1 VYHMAVNGWG
11 SLGLNLGIDFTGG
24 TVIQL
29 NLGEDFKIEEIK
41 EILAEFDLEGATIQ
55 KVKTR
60 EAGGN
65 LADEGVL
72 IKTAL
77 LPENTRDD
85 LLSAFYDRWPD
96 LDQEDKRVESVG
108 ATVGGEQK
116 KWSAIALAL
125 ALAGM
130 VIYITIRFELKFAI
144 AAIAALVFDVLV
156 VIGLFSILQMEV
168 NFTFIAALLT
178 IIGYSI
184 NDTIVIIDR
193 IRENIRHKK
202 KQDYAAMVD
211 LSIKQSLARSINTSL
226 TTLLALIS
234 LMIGFI
240 LFVGNQ
246 DLIVFV
252 AATGMGVI
260 VGTYSSIFLASPLW
274 LTMKEREFQR
284 PAKARR

>member
-1 VYHMAVNGWG
+1 
-11 SLGLNLGIDFTGG
+11 
-24 TVIQL
+24 
-29 NLGEDFKIEEIK
+29 
-41 EILAEFDLEGATIQ
+41 
-55 KVKTR
+55 
-60 EAGGN
+60 
-65 LADEGVL
+65 
-72 IKTAL
+72 
-77 LPENTRDD
+77 
-85 LLSAFYDRWPD
+85 
-96 LDQEDKRVESVG
+96 
-108 ATVGGEQK
+108 
-116 KWSAIALAL
+116 
-125 ALAGM
+125 
-130 VIYITIRFELKFAI
+130 
-144 AAIAALVFDVLV
+144 
-156 VIGLFSILQMEV
+156 MEV